1 MPIFKWY
8 DVSDDEDI
16 EGVVDK
22 AVRSAVEDIL
32 DMEKKALSEIN
43 KN

>member
-1 MPIFKWY
+1 MY

-22 AVRSAVEDIL
+22 AVRAAVEDIL
-32 DMEKKALSEIN
+32 DMEKKALSQLN
-43 KN
+43 